1 MKAHRIAA
9 IARKET
15 LQILRDKRSLILA
28 FLLPITLI
36 FLFGYAITLDIRE
49 IPTVIIDYSNSTHS
63 RELIRKFTNSGYFV
77 EIERTT
83 AQERLTELI
92 DRSKA
97 KVGLVIP
104 VDFADQLAA
113 GTAEIQT
120 ITDGADA
127 NTTQSVVGYTSLI
140 ISQFNLE
147 SLQRQFGNRMSP
159 SVVKL
164 EPRFWYNPD
173 LDSQNFLVPGLIS
186 LIMTILGSLL
196 TSLTIAREW
205 ERGTMELLI
214 STPIKP
220 IELALGKLLPYYII
234 GIVDLFLAAYV
245 GIVIFEVPFH
255 GSIWLLFLFSSVFLA
270 AVLANGYLISVVAK
284 SQQLA
289 YQLSLL
295 TSFLPGFLL
304 SGLLFPISS
313 MPKAIQ
319 VVSYLLPGRY
329 FIEVIRSLF
338 LKGSGIE
345 ILYAQGLALLIF
357 ATAFSLLATKKF
369 RKKIA

>member
-1 MKAHRIAA
+1 MNANRIWAV
-9 IARKET
+9 ARKET

-36 FLFGYAITLDIRE
+36 FLFGYAITLDIRK
-49 IPTVIIDYSNSTHS
+49 IPAVIIDNSNSTHS

-77 EIERTT
+77 EIERTSVPD
-83 AQERLTELI
+83 RLNDLI

-97 KVGLVIP
+97 KVGIIIP
-104 VDFADQLAA
+104 ADFADQLAV
-113 GTAEIQT
+113 GTAEVQIV
-120 ITDGADA
+120 TDGADA
-127 NTTQSVVGYTSLI
+127 NTTQSVIGYTTLI
-140 ISQFNLE
+140 ISEFNLR
-147 SLQRQFGNRMSP
+147 SLERQFGERVSLNP
-159 SVVKL
+159 VVL

-186 LIMTILGSLL
+186 LIMTILASLL

-220 IELALGKLLPYYII
+220 LELAIGKLIPYYII

-255 GSIWLLFLFSSVFLA
+255 GSLWLLFLFSSVFLL
-270 AVLANGYLISVVAK
+270 AVTANGYLISVVAK

-304 SGLLFPISS
+304 SGFLFPISS
-313 MPKAIQ
+313 MPKPIQ
-319 VVSYLLPGRY
+319 IVSYIIPGRY
-329 FIEVIRSLF
+329 FIEVLRSLF
-338 LKGSGIE
+338 LKGSGLQ
-345 ILYAQGLALLIF
+345 ILYAQGLALLFF
-357 ATAFSLLATKKF
+357 AVAFSLLATRKF
-369 RKKIA
+369 RKKI

>member
-1 MKAHRIAA
+1 MRAGRIWAV
-9 IARKET
+9 ARKET

-36 FLFGYAITLDIRE
+36 FLFGFAITLDIRQ
-49 IPTVIIDYSNSTHS
+49 IPSVVLDYSNSTHS
-63 RELIRKFTNSGYFV
+63 RELVRKFMNSGYFV
-77 EIERTT
+77 EVERAST
-83 AQERLTELI
+83 QQRVTELI
-92 DRSKA
+92 DRGDA
-97 KVGLVIP
+97 KVAIVIP
-104 VDFADQLAA
+104 VDFADRLAK

-120 ITDGADA
+120 IADGSDA
-127 NTTQSVVGYTSLI
+127 NTTQSVIGYTASI
-140 ISQFNLE
+140 ISEYNLE
-147 SLQRQFGNRMSP
+147 SMEAQFGGKVSMSA
-159 SVVKL
+159 VEI

-214 STPIKP
+214 STPITP

-245 GIVIFEVPFH
+245 GVVIFEVPFS
-255 GSIWLLFLFSSVFLA
+255 GSLWLLFLFSSVFLL

-284 SQQLA
+284 TQQLA

-304 SGLLFPISS
+304 SGFLFPISS
-313 MPKAIQ
+313 MPIVIQ
-319 VVSYLLPGRY
+319 FVSFIIPGRY
-329 FIEVIRSLF
+329 FIEALRSLF
-338 LKGSGIE
+338 LKGSGLE
-345 ILYAQGLALLIF
+345 ALYSQGIALLLF
-357 ATAFSLLATKKF
+357 ALGFSLLATRKF
-369 RKKIA
+369 RKKIQ